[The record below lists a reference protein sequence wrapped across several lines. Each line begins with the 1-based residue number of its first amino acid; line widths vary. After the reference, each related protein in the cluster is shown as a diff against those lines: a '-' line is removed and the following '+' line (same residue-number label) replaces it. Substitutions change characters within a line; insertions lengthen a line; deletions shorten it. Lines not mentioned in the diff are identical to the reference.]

1 MEINDVRKFIKKA
14 VKKPEINILDWYII
28 KKFLGTFFF
37 MIALIVAVAVV
48 FDLSEKIDNF
58 LENDAPLSK
67 IIFDYYLNFIPYF
80 AVLFSPLFT
89 FVTVIYFTSRLAYNT
104 EIIAILSS
112 GVSFKRLL
120 VPYFISALALTIFA
134 FTLNNFVIP
143 HANARKLA
151 FEDVYYHSS
160 PKLMR
165 ERNIHKQI
173 EPGIYIFL
181 ESFDTR
187 TNIGRRFSIERF
199 ENDKLASK
207 LLSEEIRWDS
217 IKHKWTIYNYYIR
230 DFHGES
236 QKITEGRK
244 IDTTLNI
251 GPDEFRRRENAIEA
265 MNLGELN
272 RFIRDQKMQ
281 GGGDINMYLIE
292 KHRRFSLPFSAFIL
306 TLIGVAVSSKK
317 VKGGIGMQLG
327 IGLLI
332 SFSYIV
338 FMQFSSQFA
347 ISGSLSPFIAVW
359 IPNVIFAFV
368 AAFLYRLAPK

>member
-1 MEINDVRKFIKKA
+1 MEINDVKRIIKKA

-187 TNIGRRFSIERF
+187 SNIGRRFSIERF
-199 ENDKLASK
+199 EKDKLASK

-230 DFHGES
+230 DFRGES

-251 GPDEFRRRENAIEA
+251 GPEEFRRRENAIEA

-281 GGGDINMYLIE
+281 GGGDINLYLIE

-368 AAFLYRLAPK
+368 AVFLYRLAPK